1 MAKVEG
7 TGGVVEGAKEDGLAA
22 EGLRAP
28 FAGALARV
36 LVLEHEDGKRLR
48 AEHAT
53 MLATLTAAQERGT
66 ALALQNQQLRAL
78 LAIVQRNAEDI
89 RAFLG
94 QASEGALLSSFR
106 DAALDRVL
114 TITGACAAAEAVRR

>member
-28 FAGALARV
+28 FAGALA
-36 LVLEHEDGKRLR
+36 LKRLR

-89 RAFLG
+89 HAFLG